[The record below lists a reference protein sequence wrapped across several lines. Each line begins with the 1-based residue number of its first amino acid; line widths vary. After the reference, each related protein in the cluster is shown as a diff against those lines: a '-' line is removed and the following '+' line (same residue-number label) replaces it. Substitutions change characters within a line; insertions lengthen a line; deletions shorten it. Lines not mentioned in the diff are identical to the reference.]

1 MDKSS
6 IIFLF
11 GFASG
16 RDTVKSVHYI
26 NKYISSINIISYS
39 TPILPLPID
48 WLTNLTNHTQKKQR
62 ERKKEMAGGAFAP
75 TSGGKEYPGKFTFRV
90 FFTCLF
96 AATGGLIFGYDL
108 GISGV

>member
-1 MDKSS
+1 LIGLRISPITPK
-6 IIFLF
+6 
-11 GFASG
+11 
-16 RDTVKSVHYI
+16 R
-26 NKYISSINIISYS
+26 NKE
-39 TPILPLPID
+39 
-48 WLTNLTNHTQKKQR
+48 K
-62 ERKKEMAGGAFAP
+62 EREMAGGAP

>member
-1 MDKSS
+1 
-6 IIFLF
+6 
-11 GFASG
+11 
-16 RDTVKSVHYI
+16 
-26 NKYISSINIISYS
+26 
-39 TPILPLPID
+39 
-48 WLTNLTNHTQKKQR
+48 
-62 ERKKEMAGGAFAP
+62 MAGGAP

>member
-1 MDKSS
+1 LIGLRISPITPKRNKDK
-6 IIFLF
+6 
-11 GFASG
+11 
-16 RDTVKSVHYI
+16 
-26 NKYISSINIISYS
+26 
-39 TPILPLPID
+39 
-48 WLTNLTNHTQKKQR
+48 
-62 ERKKEMAGGAFAP
+62 EREMAGGAP